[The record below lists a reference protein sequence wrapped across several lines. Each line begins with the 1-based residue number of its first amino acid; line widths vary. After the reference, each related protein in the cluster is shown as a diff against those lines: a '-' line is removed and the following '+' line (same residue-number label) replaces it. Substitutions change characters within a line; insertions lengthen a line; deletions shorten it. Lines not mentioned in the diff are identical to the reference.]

1 LVGAR
6 SLAGAG
12 SRSAPVSAQKEAVA
26 VRDEMLVRAAKE
38 VSAGAD
44 GHERFGSSWGVEPPL
59 IGRAAPLDLVRCKG
73 AGSWVQLVRRARVA
87 AA

>member
-1 LVGAR
+1 MT
-6 SLAGAG
+6 
-12 SRSAPVSAQKEAVA
+12 VSFDQAHTDPRTLPEAVA

>member
-1 LVGAR
+1 
-6 SLAGAG
+6 
-12 SRSAPVSAQKEAVA
+12 
-26 VRDEMLVRAAKE
+26 
-38 VSAGAD
+38 
-44 GHERFGSSWGVEPPL
+44 VEPPL